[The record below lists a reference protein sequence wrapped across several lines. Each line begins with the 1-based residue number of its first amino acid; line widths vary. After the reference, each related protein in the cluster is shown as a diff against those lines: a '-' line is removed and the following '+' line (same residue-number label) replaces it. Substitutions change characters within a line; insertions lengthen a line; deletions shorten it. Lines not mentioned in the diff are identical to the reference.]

1 MYVIA
6 ARSMGQVICSANLD
20 PEYAELHYRHILQI
34 FLKKKKTFKT
44 RRNKRNKRNQKDIN
58 KRYQLSK

>member
-6 ARSMGQVICSANLD
+6 ARSTGQVICSANLD
-20 PEYAELHYRHILQI
+20 HEHAELHYRNILQI

-44 RRNKRNKRNQKDIN
+44 RRTQRTMRTQ
-58 KRYQLSK
+58 